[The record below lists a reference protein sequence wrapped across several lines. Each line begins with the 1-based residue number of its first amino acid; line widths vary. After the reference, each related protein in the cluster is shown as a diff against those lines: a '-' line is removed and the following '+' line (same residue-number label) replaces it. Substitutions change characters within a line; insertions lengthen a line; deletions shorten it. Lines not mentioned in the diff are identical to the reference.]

1 MNLKKRLPEEEK
13 KENRNMDSRLRRS
26 HKKMTIAQEHRQAS

>member
-13 KENRNMDSRLRRS
+13 KENRNIDSRLRRN
-26 HKKMTIAQEHRQAS
+26 HEK